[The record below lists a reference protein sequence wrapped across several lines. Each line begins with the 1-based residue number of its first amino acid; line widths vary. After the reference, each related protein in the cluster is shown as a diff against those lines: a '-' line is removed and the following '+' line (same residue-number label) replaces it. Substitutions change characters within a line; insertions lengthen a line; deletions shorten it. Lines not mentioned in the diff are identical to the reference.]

1 MTAHT
6 HESDQATDWI
16 GAASAGLPSAG
27 GATLVGRVFESAA
40 GGPTPVL
47 VEDGEVYALTPS
59 FATVSDLT
67 EQPDPAKAAREAKG
81 TRLGSFA
88 EIHANSQHGRR
99 DPAIPWLL
107 APHDLHAVKAA
118 GVTFAVSM
126 VERVIEERAG
136 GDQEQAAALRKEITE
151 QIGGD
156 LRSLRPGSL
165 RATELKSYLVER
177 GMWSQYLEVGIGP
190 DAEIFS
196 KALPLASVGVGAEI
210 GVLAASNWNNPEP
223 EAVLVVSSDGRIVGA
238 TLGND
243 VNLRDIEGRSALL
256 LPKAKDNNAS
266 SATGP
271 LIRLFDAGFT
281 LDDVRSMEVRLTV
294 RGEDGYELE
303 AASDMSQISRDP
315 ESLVAQLIGRHHQ
328 YPDGALL
335 FLGTLFAPV
344 DDRGEAGKGFTHQ
357 VGDVVEIH
365 SPLIGT
371 LINRVQLS
379 EECTPWTFGLSDL
392 MRNLAGRGL
401 L

>member
-6 HESDQATDWI
+6 HPSEQFNAWI
-16 GAASAGLPSAG
+16 GAAADALPAARG
-27 GATLVGRVFESAA
+27 GTLIGRVFEPTVA
-40 GGPTPVL
+40 GPTPVL
-47 VEDGEVYALTPS
+47 VEHGEVYALTPR
-59 FATVSDLT
+59 FATVSAVT
-67 EQPDPAKAAREAKG
+67 EHADPAAASREARG
-81 TRLGSFA
+81 AHLGSFA
-88 EIHANSQHGRR
+88 DIHANSQHDRR
-99 DPAIPWLL
+99 DPTLPWLL

-136 GDQEQAAALRKEITE
+136 GDQATAAALREQITA

-156 LRSLRPGSL
+156 LKSLRPGSV
-165 RATELKSYLVER
+165 RAAELKSYLVER

-210 GVLAASNWNNPEP
+210 GVLAGSNWNNPEP

-271 LIRLFDAGFT
+271 LIRLFDDGFS
-281 LDDVRSMEVRLTV
+281 LDDVRTMEVRLTV
-294 RGEDGYELE
+294 RGGDGYVLE
-303 AASDMSQISRDP
+303 ASSDMSQISRDP
-315 ESLVAQLIGRHHQ
+315 EALVAQLIGPHHQ

-344 DDRGEAGKGFTHQ
+344 EDRGEAGKGFTHQ
-357 VGDVVEIH
+357 IGDVVEIH

-371 LINRVQLS
+371 LINRVQVS
-379 EECTPWTFGLSDL
+379 EECAPWTYGLNDL
-392 MRNLAGRGL
+392 MKNLAGRGL